1 MFPQRGGP
9 GANADDDNDE
19 ALTHEQI
26 QEYKEAF
33 NLVDKDSNGKISRK
47 ELGNVLKSQGWNVTE
62 MEVQNMLRDLDE
74 DGDNM
79 LSFQE
84 FISIIEKQHEL
95 NKEDKEEYMAV
106 FKICD
111 YDGSGHISPKELHEV
126 LQMLGE
132 NFTLE
137 EL

>member
-1 MFPQRGGP
+1 MLAQRGGA
-9 GANADDDNDE
+9 GGNAVDEDNDE
-19 ALTHEQI
+19 VLTHEQI

-79 LSFQE
+79 LSF
-84 FISIIEKQHEL
+84 
-95 NKEDKEEYMAV
+95 
-106 FKICD
+106 
-111 YDGSGHISPKELHEV
+111 
-126 LQMLGE
+126 
-132 NFTLE
+132 
-137 EL
+137 